1 METLSALQD
10 KIEQL
15 IVLVKSLKTANAK
28 LEKENKQLAKKIDSI
43 ESTVTSNEQDV
54 KELSEEKMRTKMVV
68 DDLINSIETFMK
80 VEKQP

>member
-10 KIEQL
+10 KIDQL
-15 IVLVKSLKTANAK
+15 IVLVKSLKTVNAK
-28 LEKENKQLAKKIDSI
+28 LEKENKQLAKKVDSI
-43 ESTVTSNEQDV
+43 ESTVASNEQDV

-68 DDLINSIETFMK
+68 EDLINSIETFMN